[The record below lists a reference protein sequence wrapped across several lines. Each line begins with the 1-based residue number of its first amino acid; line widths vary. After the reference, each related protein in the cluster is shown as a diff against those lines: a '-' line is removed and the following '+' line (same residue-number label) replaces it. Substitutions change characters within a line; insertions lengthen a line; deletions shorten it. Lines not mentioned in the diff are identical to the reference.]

1 MQVFLSFERA
11 GLVARLWIQ
20 IKVDVSADLS
30 EDSLLDSCELCP
42 EHVNIEVEISNDL
55 PSLLTIHIAE
65 ASKIALRASIFGHH
79 AEAQDLLIFLLND
92 LLFIMQIFP
101 ELVKSVLDVL
111 HVFFD
116 SLDIDG
122 CMLLW
127 AVVPLGSHR

>member
-1 MQVFLSFERA
+1 M
-11 GLVARLWIQ
+11 ARLWIQ

-30 EDSLLDSCELCP
+30 EDSLLDSCELGP

-55 PSLLTIHIAE
+55 PSLLAIHIAK
-65 ASKIALRASIFGHH
+65 ASQVALRASIFSHH
-79 AEAQDLLIFLLND
+79 AEAQNLLIFLLND

-111 HVFFD
+111 HIFFD

-127 AVVPLGSHR
+127 AVVPLGSHGWA